1 MTIGQKR
8 SFTVWKRSGL
18 RVQMTFLVFV
28 RDWVTSSLLAATKNY
43 FSEARVVV
51 YKRVPFSH
59 NIHFLFFIHQIKPQS
74 FICAI
79 TQLQFPPLVR
89 KHDQKLCRENT
100 ISTFVYLIL
109 LNFRRNLYLGVPLR
123 MTYILLER
131 PSPLKINSWMSNRP
145 GAVCAEFIGAV
156 VYFGSGPPLNKSSSS
171 SSYPSHPKATPL
183 SYEKQI

>member
-1 MTIGQKR
+1 MGLLTKNVDFLHQKKNTILMTFGQKR

-109 LNFRRNLYLGVPLR
+109 LNFRRNLCPWEWLISCL
-123 MTYILLER
+123 
-131 PSPLKINSWMSNRP
+131 
-145 GAVCAEFIGAV
+145 
-156 VYFGSGPPLNKSSSS
+156 SGR
-171 SSYPSHPKATPL
+171 HPWK
-183 SYEKQI
+183 